1 MGNVHVRP
9 LCLVFDM
16 LYLAH
21 KGKGR
26 QSHPISLSA
35 PAPPFSL
42 LLLAR
47 MIGLLK
53 SSQADQSKN
62 LARFRF
68 QIEISDFRFRF
79 QIQNSDN
86 WLTDWMTD
94 WLNDR
99 LTDWLIDWLTDWLAD
114 WLTHERT
121 PTDEPTNW
129 LTKWLTVFVTCCLSQ
144 TRQTY
149 GERAC

>member
-62 LARFRF
+62 LACSVFWTSS
-68 QIEISDFRFRF
+68 E
-79 QIQNSDN
+79 
-86 WLTDWMTD
+86 
-94 WLNDR
+94 R
-99 LTDWLIDWLTDWLAD
+99 LACLRAHKLIRLQVQMNECTGAKSLFFYQPSQECCFEKKAFCDAWNPLVVLAWSCRD
-114 WLTHERT
+114 
-121 PTDEPTNW
+121 
-129 LTKWLTVFVTCCLSQ
+129 
-144 TRQTY
+144 
-149 GERAC
+149 